1 MPHKIPPA
9 PPFCPVPGAPWVPS
23 PISGRP
29 TNVWVGALITPSTC
43 CSVFNST
50 PLPTSTTAYSCPA
63 LVNVCANCTWK
74 AVTWTLSV

>member
-1 MPHKIPPA
+1 M
-9 PPFCPVPGAPWVPS
+9 PS